1 MTKKKLKTFQWGFS
15 LFICALLFM
24 MVPDMIHQGYFMTG
38 FLTFFFS
45 ISYGLLSVY
54 KFEKWA

>member
-1 MTKKKLKTFQWGFS
+1 MTKEKVKIFQWGLS

-24 MVPDMIHQGYFMTG
+24 MVPDMIDQGR
-38 FLTFFFS
+38 FLLGITSFIFS

>member
-1 MTKKKLKTFQWGFS
+1 MTKGKVKMFQWGLS
-15 LFICALLFM
+15 VFICILLFM
-24 MVPDMIHQGYFMTG
+24 MVPDMIHKGHFLLGIMTFM
-38 FLTFFFS
+38 FS

>member
-1 MTKKKLKTFQWGFS
+1 MTKKTLKIFQWGLS
-15 LFICALLFM
+15 LFICTVLFM
-24 MVPDMIHQGYFMTG
+24 MVPDMIDQGYFMRG